1 MQNMDAGWQGFI
13 LRSGIEK
20 NEIIHSLIKHSFER
34 EERMEYSKKK
44 KLVFFNKT
52 IFFVVLLKI
61 NFEKLYFLVLL
72 KLSETSVRG

>member
-34 EERMEYSKKK
+34 EERMEYSKK
-44 KLVFFNKT
+44 
-52 IFFVVLLKI
+52 
-61 NFEKLYFLVLL
+61 EKLIFSDKTFFTRTR
-72 KLSETSVRG
+72 KL

>member
-34 EERMEYSKKK
+34 EERMEYSQKKENSFLANK
-44 KLVFFNKT
+44 TFFNGGRKFLV
-52 IFFVVLLKI
+52 IQLF
-61 NFEKLYFLVLL
+61 LYFV
-72 KLSETSVRG
+72 